1 MKELAE
7 KLKSRGLK
15 IISRAELERTRYR
28 KTFKVS
34 TSGYIAFTLKDQR
47 IMNIQPDN
55 GVELVEGETNGKSGV
70 FILIPEQ
77 RPDDETRFDF
87 YRLKSGV
94 LTLNIKRL
102 LEHMGYYPED
112 GKTAIRIEH
121 VEKNVYTFE
130 IQLKTQKNNGRK
142 KNKSGN

>member
-7 KLKSRGLK
+7 SLKSRGLK
-15 IISRAELERTRYR
+15 IISRAELERTRYK

-34 TSGYIAFTLKDQR
+34 TNGYIAFTLKDQR
-47 IMNIQPDN
+47 IMNIWPDN
-55 GVELVEGETNGKSGV
+55 GVELAEGEADGKSGV

-102 LEHMGYYPED
+102 LEHMGHYPED
-112 GKTAIRIEH
+112 GETSIRIEYI
-121 VEKNVYTFE
+121 EKNVYSF
-130 IQLKTQKNNGRK
+130 QVQMQQQNGK
-142 KNKSGN
+142 KI